1 MKLLITESQYKS
13 ILNMLNEAA
22 SEDPSFIDY
31 IVSVEGKVLD
41 DDGLHKAYKDS
52 KGIWTIGYGHAKT
65 GDSKVKPGLKITE
78 KKARELLKKDL
89 VKFEQQVRDYISRNY
104 SGKTLDTHQLQML
117 TDFAFNLGDLGKF
130 PKFVKSVVYKDWE
143 TAKKNYKRY
152 AGGKELTDRN
162 KKFFDKFLKNAEILS
177 NVDKSVDNP
186 MNKNIEKSFRG
197 TYVSTPD
204 ATNVSQP
211 NIVDIDK

>member
-1 MKLLITESQYKS
+1 MKILITESQYSK
-13 ILNMLNEAA
+13 ILEILSESV

-31 IVSVEGKVLD
+31 IVSVEGKVLGN
-41 DDGLHKAYKDS
+41 DGFHKAYKDS

-89 VKFEQQVRDYISRNY
+89 VKFEQQVRDYVSRKF

-130 PKFVKSVVYKDWE
+130 PKFVRAVVYKDWE
-143 TAKKNYKRY
+143 SAKKNYKRY
-152 AGGKELTDRN
+152 AGGRELTDRN
-162 KKFFDKFLKNAEILS
+162 TKFFNKFLKNIPNENLS
-177 NVDKSVDNP
+177 IIRP
-186 MNKNIEKSFRG
+186 
-197 TYVSTPD
+197 PQQD
-204 ATNVSQP
+204 ATMVKQP
-211 NIVDIDK
+211 NILNLNFKK